1 MATQSDPITNA
12 STTPGPEDALVSRDV
27 IAGASSAG
35 APPHLAW
42 RACARACAGVG
53 TLEGARVQVLSTQA
67 ADGRHAGDHSSR
79 SPLAPLALWHPPLR
93 ARRGGQTETE
103 SESDAERGQIHLA
116 IKTHACHQNPGLLRQ
131 RVHVTA
137 LG

>member
-12 STTPGPEDALVSRDV
+12 SSTPGPEDALVSRDV

-35 APPHLAW
+35 ALPHLAW

-79 SPLAPLALWHPPLR
+79 SPLAPHALWHPPLR
-93 ARRGGQTETE
+93 ARGGGKPKPKAKATPNGGKFT
-103 SESDAERGQIHLA
+103 SPSKRTRA
-116 IKTHACHQNPGLLRQ
+116 IKTQAF
-131 RVHVTA
+131 
-137 LG
+137 